1 MLTPRPNPTFA
12 KTYLY
17 TASVSLIRVLKRDS
31 KLSNDLRSTAPAEDI
46 GGDDI
51 EDGSPRRCSHSTS
64 CLLPFRIL
72 ADAFTGGRTNVL
84 FVPDDLGASC
94 ILPGQLL
101 RTFLVDTFRE
111 TILDD
116 LGEGHRAALK
126 NIFLVVFMLLSTL
139 DLGPVSAR
147 IC

>member
-1 MLTPRPNPTFA
+1 M
-12 KTYLY
+12 
-17 TASVSLIRVLKRDS
+17 
-31 KLSNDLRSTAPAEDI
+31 
-46 GGDDI
+46 
-51 EDGSPRRCSHSTS
+51 
-64 CLLPFRIL
+64 
-72 ADAFTGGRTNVL
+72 L

-94 ILPGQLL
+94 ALPGQLL
-101 RTFLVDTFRE
+101 STFLVDTFRE

-147 IC
+147 LCQSLEEKRMTGMRRD